1 MMYVYNVINMDKC
14 FSKFTIGSICIVAT
28 ILMLIV
34 TNSVY
39 MSNAHAQTIGTKRII
54 EIQKTISNGENV
66 TDVGNELTTSS
77 RSIDNIGGIAIDK
90 FSNIYLADSSNHTI
104 QKFDS
109 AGKFITKWGS
119 TGSGDAQFNGT
130 LDIATDVFSDVYV
143 ADSGNSRIQKFD
155 SAGKFI
161 TKWGST
167 GSGDAQFNGTLDIA
181 TDPIANV
188 YIFVGD
194 NQSIHKFDSEGK
206 FLGTFRF

>member
-1 MMYVYNVINMDKC
+1 MY
-14 FSKFTIGSICIVAT
+14 
-28 ILMLIV
+28 
-34 TNSVY
+34 
-39 MSNAHAQTIGTKRII
+39 NAYAQTNGDNIGTKRII
-54 EIQKTISNGENV
+54 EIQKTISSGENV
-66 TDVGNELTTSS
+66 TDVVSNELITSSS

-130 LDIATDVFSDVYV
+130 LDIATDVFSNVYV

-181 TDPIANV
+181 TDPMDNV
-188 YIFVGD
+188 YIFDGD
-194 NQSIHKFDSEGK
+194 NKSIQKFDSAGK
-206 FLGTFRF
+206 FLGKFEF